1 MTDQIRIRGLR
12 VMAICGALPEEQ
24 ERRQPFMIDL
34 DVEADLV
41 TAGSSDDLSDTINYG
56 ELCERITEV
65 VQAGRF
71 VLIERVATVIADT
84 VLQYERAEAV
94 TVELR
99 KLRPPVPEPLDTCG
113 VRIRRTR

>member
-12 VMAICGALPEEQ
+12 VMAICGVLPEEQ
-24 ERRQPFMIDL
+24 QRRQPFMIDL

-41 TAGSSDDLSDTINYG
+41 PAGSSDDLGDTINYG

-71 VLIERVATVIADT
+71 ELIERVATVIADT
-84 VLQYERAEAV
+84 VLEYERAEAV